1 MRRRLGAFVTLAV
14 GLAIVLAG
22 ADWTRAQSGQGSV
35 QQIEPEKPSAVK
47 AQNDKAI
54 ASNALI
60 AQINPAL
67 QNKQWQQAAEL
78 LKQLIAISPE
88 MWTYRQGLGIALMN
102 LGQYDDAVK
111 SFQGGIKLAQVD
123 LQSKPP
129 DSDAAK
135 AEAGLGSMLT
145 NEGNAYIK
153 LNKNDL
159 AIAAYTKAAEIDPN
173 PGVAYFN
180 LCAVQYN
187 MGLMAGA
194 SAACDKAIAADP
206 KKADAYFIKGS
217 AMFGD
222 GKLDAN
228 NKYGVPPGTVEVLK
242 KYLELAPDG
251 THAADVK
258 AMLDSLVVKQ

>member
-1 MRRRLGAFVTLAV
+1 MRVKILICVTVTVILACC
-14 GLAIVLAG
+14 GIAH
-22 ADWTRAQSGQGSV
+22 AQGGQGG
-35 QQIEPEKPSAVK
+35 QQKTDPEKAK
-47 AQNDKAI
+47 AIKEQNDRAM

-60 AQINPAL
+60 AQYNTAV
-67 QNKQWQQAAEL
+67 QNKQWQQAADL
-78 LKQLIAISPE
+78 VKQIIALNPD

-111 SFQGGIKLAQVD
+111 SFQDGIKLAQVD

-153 LNKNDL
+153 LKKNDL